1 MIAKTKAIILKNTNY
16 SESSII
22 SKMYTRE
29 FGVRT
34 YILQS
39 VRKGKASVRPSMI
52 QPLSLVEMDV
62 YEKTTRSIGRVKELK
77 NTPLLVNIQSDMMR
91 KSIAIFYIEV
101 LNLCITEELCEEDLF
116 DFLEIQ
122 ILQLENTSSLAFLPL
137 RFLLQLSSYLGVQPQ
152 GSYTKMTPYLSI
164 HEGIFVHQMGTDT
177 LSNEESQLVTH
188 LMQTTSTTGGNAA
201 IRKSVLKKLIRYYQY
216 HVIKSNEIKSVD
228 ILADLLA

>member
-77 NTPLLVNIQSDMMR
+77 NTPLLINIQSDMMR

-216 HVIKSNEIKSVD
+216 HVIKRNEIKSVD

>member
-77 NTPLLVNIQSDMMR
+77 NTPLLVNIHSDMMR

-101 LNLCITEELCEEDLF
+101 LNHCITEELCEEDLF
-116 DFLEIQ
+116 DFLEEQ
-122 ILQLENTSSLAFLPL
+122 ILQLETTESLSFLPL
-137 RFLLQLSSYLGVQPQ
+137 RFLLKLTTYLGVQPQ
-152 GSYTKMTPYLSI
+152 GLYSTKTPYLSI
-164 HEGIFVHQMGTDT
+164 QEGVFVHQMGTDT
-177 LSNEESQLVTH
+177 LSNEESELVAH
-188 LMQTTSTTGGNAA
+188 LMLTTSTTGGSTS
-201 IRKSVLKKLIRYYQY
+201 IRKSVLKQLIRYFQY
-216 HVIKSNEIKSVD
+216 HVMKNKEIKSVD
-228 ILADLLA
+228 ILSDLLA